1 VKCIN
6 YFWEPLKF
14 DHTNIWFWSDTHF
27 GHRCEHW
34 ETPLWRNRGFHSVE
48 EHDQTLNDRW
58 NTNIKED
65 SIVFH
70 LGDIMFGGNGEQRLT
85 ETLQNLNFKEL
96 YLMGGNHQAGYKQ
109 LLSKSYN
116 DNGVHY
122 LLFGDKRVYFIPNYF
137 EIIICGQSIA
147 LSHYPIASWNG
158 QSKGSWMIHG
168 HCHSNL
174 YNSEL
179 GKILYRCKII
189 DVGIENCLNP
199 ISFSDVR
206 NSFNVK
212 ENLTFDHH
220 NSETKNP
227 F

>member
-1 VKCIN
+1 
-6 YFWEPLKF
+6 
-14 DHTNIWFWSDTHF
+14 
-27 GHRCEHW
+27 
-34 ETPLWRNRGFHSVE
+34 
-48 EHDQTLNDRW
+48 
-58 NTNIKED
+58 
-65 SIVFH
+65 
-70 LGDIMFGGNGEQRLT
+70 MFGGNGEQRLT